1 MRGVPTTTTSLQSCV
16 SVPCHLT
23 RDYLIGGIALVL
35 VTTMFPATAIADEP
49 VRKYIEDRANAS
61 LNVETLR
68 RGNPDL
74 HPLTLSLDRKSAPFI
89 QTRDPDSLMACIP
102 KRHADIE
109 LGDC

>member
-35 VTTMFPATAIADEP
+35 VTTMLLATAIVDGP

-61 LNVETLR
+61 LNV
-68 RGNPDL
+68 
-74 HPLTLSLDRKSAPFI
+74 
-89 QTRDPDSLMACIP
+89 
-102 KRHADIE
+102 
-109 LGDC
+109 